1 MDTSFW
7 AKIYVEVC
15 HTSSNDRGSTQVFV
29 AEVDQVRVWYIMI
42 PLVLH
47 SVLKQLRNSL
57 FKFSKCDDKRIFD
70 LVCPDVLERIKVDMA
85 QESHSYSGTQCQ

>member
-1 MDTSFW
+1 MT
-7 AKIYVEVC
+7 EVPPKF
-15 HTSSNDRGSTQVFV
+15 SV
-29 AEVDQVRVWYIMI
+29 AEVVQVPVRYIMI